1 MLKSLDRHIPKP
13 TDSAAVAEWRQRMGT
28 PAAQQLY
35 KRRSSTIET
44 INGELKTERGLGR
57 VLVRGLRKVQCVALW
72 SALAYNAVHF
82 ASVLLRRREGDAHHP
97 ARRQRL
103 F

>member
-1 MLKSLDRHIPKP
+1 MNPYAPKP
-13 TDSAAVAEWRQRMGT
+13 TDSEAVAQWRQRMGM

-35 KRRSSTIET
+35 KQRASTIET

-57 VLVRGLRKVQCVALW
+57 VLVRGLRKVQCAALW

-82 ASVLLRRREGDAHHP
+82 GAILRGG
-97 ARRQRL
+97 
-103 F
+103 